1 MRPSLPRHLARR
13 ARPVFSVLANKYY
26 VDEFYQVVFVKTGLR
41 LARTMATDIDH
52 LLIDAGLVDGTARL
66 IGRLGER
73 LSHLQSG
80 KIRDY
85 ALYTFIG
92 ALVVIAYFFLR

>member
-1 MRPSLPRHLARR
+1 MRRISKVRR
-13 ARPVFSVLANKYY
+13 AFNTIESSYIE
-26 VDEFYQVVFVKTGLR
+26 DEFYQVVFVKPGLGLTR
-41 LARTMATDIDH
+41 AMATDIDH
-52 LLIDAGLVDGTARL
+52 LLIDAGLVDGTAKL
-66 IGRLGER
+66 IGRLGQR

-80 KIRDY
+80 KLRDY